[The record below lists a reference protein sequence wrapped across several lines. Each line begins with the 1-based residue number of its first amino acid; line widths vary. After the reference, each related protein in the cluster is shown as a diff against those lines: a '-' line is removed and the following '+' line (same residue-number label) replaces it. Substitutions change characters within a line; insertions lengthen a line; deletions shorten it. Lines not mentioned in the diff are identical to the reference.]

1 LTVECISL
9 PLAAR
14 IENRVSIFAQN
25 PRFAV
30 AKVAKTKVLELKW
43 VIWML

>member
-9 PLAAR
+9 PLAAG
-14 IENRVSIFAQN
+14 IENRVSTFEKN

-30 AKVAKTKVLELKW
+30 AKVAKNKGP
-43 VIWML
+43 